1 MKMKHPQMMV
11 VRRPNQS
18 ARSPAI
24 KAPKNVPADRIE
36 TMSDFLEAGTTKSVS
51 GVVAGSYSRS
61 VEVSGCQIKFTHET
75 LILLNE
81 VVHSQNTG
89 DITRVIS
96 EEDTTKGSKGTHQV
110 GLECDRSLDTHGVR
124 RRGDDS
130 TTRHG
135 KEMFKTKSKGVI
147 KTLKEVEI

>member
-1 MKMKHPQMMV
+1 
-11 VRRPNQS
+11 
-18 ARSPAI
+18 
-24 KAPKNVPADRIE
+24 
-36 TMSDFLEAGTTKSVS
+36 MSDFLDAGMTKSFG
-51 GVVAGSYSRS
+51 GVVAGSYSWS
-61 VEVSGCQIKFTHET
+61 VEVSGSQIKFTHEI
-75 LILLNE
+75 LKLLNE

-89 DITRVIS
+89 NITRVIS

-135 KEMFKTKSKGVI
+135 KEMFKTKSKGIVKI
-147 KTLKEVEI
+147 LKEVEI